1 LKRRLL
7 PVVIREKDAPFM
19 SRFLCFIL
27 VLVFSLPAFAADPPV
42 QLLLPSRILKPDS
55 TFELRFA
62 NEMVSADQIGKPME
76 PSPLIIEPPVP
87 GRFVW
92 LSTRSGTF
100 APEGVLPL
108 GTKFKMSLRAGLKDL
123 SGKPVASTL
132 RETAETPPF
141 GVKGVSV
148 IGYNSE
154 ENATV
159 LPRHLVLFNANVNA
173 ASAAKFV
180 RYVNAA
186 GGRMEARVEQADDPK
201 NRDRRFP
208 MWQSDD
214 RSLAAWG
221 EKTDPPASVNDG
233 EESEGEEGA
242 EDDPTAKLP
251 PPQRNVLYV
260 APVKP
265 LPPAAGWRLVFEQG
279 LPAAEGKI
287 ALPTKR
293 EIDIGTVQPFA
304 AATVAAESNRY
315 VGRRIIVTFNKSLS
329 EEANR
334 ETIGNWIKIEPPAA
348 NLKATIEDTI
358 VTFKGE
364 FALNTK
370 YRVTVNAGLPA
381 QEPTTTTA
389 PSTKE
394 VAFTPIAPRLY
405 FLDFATHQL
414 LSGTRELRLQAMNV
428 PRIRVSAKL
437 FTGDEIPAAVKAYDK
452 YQERPDDL
460 LPDESYMR
468 VNVEAVPGRP
478 LWTQDFTPQAPVDAE
493 QTIALKWDEIIG
505 ANRSGVVV
513 LTAESIDPVIAG
525 GKRVGSQ
532 TLVQLTDLGAV
543 WKRDRE
549 ATFMHLFS
557 LASGKGIGSAR
568 LRLLDGE
575 GAELARAT
583 TDEKGEAR
591 LPKKEE
597 ARWVFAETESDAHL
611 VAIESYENV
620 LPLYRLGVTED
631 TSQYDQ
637 EGRNSN
643 TIFMFTERGV
653 YKPGDKVFLK
663 GYAQDFRDDQPRI
676 PAGKRVTLTL
686 SDAKERQIL
695 SEEVTLSE
703 FGSFDRELVLP
714 QGSLGRYRI
723 SAVGEKGER
732 LGGSVS
738 FQVQEYKPNA
748 FEILIPAP
756 PATFGST
763 QLALP
768 ITAKYFMGKPLS
780 KAKLTWSLVARDE
793 PLAPEGLGNWAFG
806 NAIYD
811 FRLSRALDKISQ
823 YNAQGE
829 VAIGESG
836 TVEVRTPLPVNPKA
850 PQPRAAKLLTEVTDL
865 NQQTVSESRSF
876 VQHSSDFY
884 FGLKRF
890 DAVVAEGQPLPI
902 ELIAVKPDGS
912 ALDAPARATLRLTRI
927 KWQTNRIATA
937 GDTSD
942 FDSKAQLEVI
952 WEKELA
958 TLPGLGS
965 DRKPAIARLEQALAD
980 KPGEYLLEAIGKDS
994 AGRDVVTS
1002 VVLSVSGEAETDWN
1016 YRNQYAIDLVA
1027 DKDSYEPGE
1036 TATLML
1042 KTPIAGDA
1050 LVTVERDRVMRSF
1063 IVPLTGN
1070 APSVQVPIART
1081 DGPNVFVS
1089 VMLLRGAN
1097 ESPRKVKTPEY
1108 RVGYANLKIAR
1119 PHEKLAVR

>member
-1 LKRRLL
+1 L
-7 PVVIREKDAPFM
+7 E
-19 SRFLCFIL
+19 
-27 VLVFSLPAFAADPPV
+27 
-42 QLLLPSRILKPDS
+42 
-55 TFELRFA
+55 
-62 NEMVSADQIGKPME
+62 
-76 PSPLIIEPPVP
+76 
-87 GRFVW
+87 
-92 LSTRSGTF
+92 TRSRGDVH
-100 APEGVLPL
+100 ASLLAREREG
-108 GTKFKMSLRAGLKDL
+108 
-123 SGKPVASTL
+123 
-132 RETAETPPF
+132 
-141 GVKGVSV
+141 
-148 IGYNSE
+148 
-154 ENATV
+154 
-159 LPRHLVLFNANVNA
+159 
-173 ASAAKFV
+173 
-180 RYVNAA
+180 
-186 GGRMEARVEQADDPK
+186 
-201 NRDRRFP
+201 DRLCA
-208 MWQSDD
+208 
-214 RSLAAWG
+214 LAL
-221 EKTDPPASVNDG
+221 T
-233 EESEGEEGA
+233 
-242 EDDPTAKLP
+242 
-251 PPQRNVLYV
+251 R
-260 APVKP
+260 
-265 LPPAAGWRLVFEQG
+265 WR
-279 LPAAEGKI
+279 
-287 ALPTKR
+287 
-293 EIDIGTVQPFA
+293 
-304 AATVAAESNRY
+304 
-315 VGRRIIVTFNKSLS
+315 RR
-329 EEANR
+329 
-334 ETIGNWIKIEPPAA
+334 
-348 NLKATIEDTI
+348 
-358 VTFKGE
+358 
-364 FALNTK
+364 
-370 YRVTVNAGLPA
+370 
-381 QEPTTTTA
+381 
-389 PSTKE
+389 
-394 VAFTPIAPRLY
+394 
-405 FLDFATHQL
+405 
-414 LSGTRELRLQAMNV
+414 
-428 PRIRVSAKL
+428 RVS
-437 FTGDEIPAAVKAYDK
+437 P
-452 YQERPDDL
+452 
-460 LPDESYMR
+460 
-468 VNVEAVPGRP
+468 
-478 LWTQDFTPQAPVDAE
+478 
-493 QTIALKWDEIIG
+493 
-505 ANRSGVVV
+505 
-513 LTAESIDPVIAG
+513 
-525 GKRVGSQ
+525 
-532 TLVQLTDLGAV
+532 
-543 WKRDRE
+543 
-549 ATFMHLFS
+549 
-557 LASGKGIGSAR
+557 
-568 LRLLDGE
+568 
-575 GAELARAT
+575 AT

-611 VAIESYENV
+611 VAIESYESV

-1063 IVPLTGN
+1063 IVRSPATRQ
-1070 APSVQVPIART
+1070 SVQVPIART
-1081 DGPNVFVS
+1081 DGRTS
-1089 VMLLRGAN
+1089 RLRHAAAWR
-1097 ESPRKVKTPEY
+1097 ERKPRKVKTPEY
-1108 RVGYANLKIAR
+1108 KRVGFYAILRSRAR
-1119 PHEKLAVR
+1119 MKKLVVAGQAR